1 MLQACKWEFG
11 FNCEGR
17 RRLTWVSDLQCL
29 QGHRQGSVRR
39 GTGSGDGFTE
49 GLTGALGLRHSS
61 VFRAVC

>member
-29 QGHRQGSVRR
+29 QGHRQGS
-39 GTGSGDGFTE
+39 GDGFTE